1 MKRFYIPFLLVAAAA
16 VAACNVKVDIE
27 EPADGSY
34 IYTLNASAPDVET
47 KTDYDSEGT
56 FSWSAGD
63 AISVLFHNGETNK
76 FFTLTT
82 TGSGANA
89 TFSGTIDSGY
99 TVGASDGTSEDLK
112 IWALFPASDNHEYT
126 SGSNPNFY
134 VQPSVDFTTSHFSA
148 NIPMYAL
155 NAAEGSMSFLNLAST
170 YKFIVKNIKAGVD
183 KVTFRIHNQTTY
195 GLSGS
200 WPIHADLYLKYDY
213 ASPGSAKST
222 LTYTSA
228 VTSNQAVF
236 YVSCRYW
243 GNFQPIIT
251 VTNANTGI
259 DIKTFTATKVLQPT
273 YKNKI
278 QPVNLDVSEANGGNY
293 FTPAITVDGNLSD
306 WASIA
311 ALPSSQNSRIREWKF
326 EQDEY
331 NLYFY
336 FSLRK
341 NRVGSK
347 PLVIGFNTDNDTTT
361 GSNYDTNKILG
372 NEVTVIAYPFTGDNT
387 SPVAVQGY
395 DSSSSISINGGS
407 TYNGLVYVWDYD
419 DGSSISSDSSNI
431 YIELSIPRDKLNL
444 PASGN
449 SITVGCAFDYYVTG
463 TQSLTLE

>member
-34 IYTLNASAPDVET
+34 IYTLNASALDVET

-126 SGSNPNFY
+126 PGSNPNFY

-170 YKFIVKNIKAGVD
+170 YKFIVKNIKTGVD

-251 VTNANTGI
+251 VTNANTGV
-259 DIKTFTATKVLQPT
+259 DIKTFTATKALQPT

-278 QPVNLDVSEANGGNY
+278 QPVTLDVNDGNY
-293 FTPAITVDGNLSD
+293 YTPAVTIDGNFSD
-306 WASIA
+306 WDGVTEYAGTR
-311 ALPSSQNSRIREWKF
+311 PGGSSNTRISAWKMTS
-326 EQDEY
+326 DAY
-331 NLYFY
+331 NVYVYMKLVTEKITDARYIY
-336 FSLRK
+336 
-341 NRVGSK
+341 VG
-347 PLVIGFNTDNDTTT
+347 FDTDNDEST
-361 GSNYDTNKILG
+361 GSLHG
-372 NEVTVIAYPFTGDNT
+372 NIPGVEQYVVVYPAVASSD
-387 SPVAVQGY
+387 PVSFVQGADPRSTVNGSSDGTLTTWGVYGTGSDAAYSFVELCIPRSKVSLGSAGTVSVAISY
-395 DSSSSISINGGS
+395 DS
-407 TYNGLVYVWDYD
+407 YNT
-419 DGSSISSDSSNI
+419 I
-431 YIELSIPRDKLNL
+431 K
-444 PASGN
+444 
-449 SITVGCAFDYYVTG
+449 
-463 TQSLTLE
+463 QSLTLE

>member
-126 SGSNPNFY
+126 PGSNPNFY

-155 NAAEGSMSFLNLAST
+155 NAAEGAMSFLNLAST

-311 ALPSSQNSRIREWKF
+311 ALPSSQTSRIREWKF

-341 NRVGSK
+341 NRVGGK

-361 GSNYDTNKILG
+361 GSNYDGSKILG
-372 NEVTVIAYPFTGDNT
+372 NEVTVTAYPFTGDNT